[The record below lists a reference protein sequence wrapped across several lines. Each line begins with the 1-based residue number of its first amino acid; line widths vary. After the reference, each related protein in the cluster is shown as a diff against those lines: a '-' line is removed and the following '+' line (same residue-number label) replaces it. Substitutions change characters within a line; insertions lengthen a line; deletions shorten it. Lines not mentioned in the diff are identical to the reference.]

1 MPENTRWQAC
11 DPVIIR
17 APLGYTRNLMALD
30 VSAIQAALADE
41 GVDGWLLYDFHGSNP
56 IATRIAGLNGS
67 GKMTT
72 RRWYYLVPRTGTPRK
87 LVHAIESR
95 TLQALPGDTLIYAG
109 RAALERHLAT
119 LLGGMRRLAME
130 FSPDCAI
137 PYVSR
142 VDAGTVDLVRK
153 HGVDVV
159 SSGDLVQR
167 FEASWDAAALATHR
181 EASEKLYR
189 VKDLAFAEIASSLRN
204 GSAITEYDIQQRM
217 AQAFTDEGLIA
228 DAPPMVAAQE
238 HAGDPHYMPTR
249 ERHRP
254 IRRNELVLL
263 DLWGKLPVPGAV
275 FADISWT
282 GFTGTVA
289 PSDVLTVFDTVA
301 RARDAALHFVQDGAR
316 AGRDMRGWQVDQAAR
331 RVLEEAGYSKH
342 ILHRTGHS
350 LGEEVHGNGVH
361 MDDYETHDD
370 RRLLPG
376 LGFTIEPGLYFETF
390 GIRSEINMYVSERD
404 AQVTGP
410 VQDRLVMLDV
420 G

>member
-1 MPENTRWQAC
+1 
-11 DPVIIR
+11 
-17 APLGYTRNLMALD
+17 MALD
-30 VSAIQAALADE
+30 VTAIQAALADE

-56 IATRIAGLNGS
+56 IATRLAGLNGT

-95 TLQALPGDTLIYAG
+95 TLHALPGDTLVYAG

-119 LLGGMRRLAME
+119 LLGGLRRVAME

-153 HGVDVV
+153 QGIDVV
-159 SSGDLVQR
+159 SSGDLIQR
-167 FEASWDAAALATHR
+167 FEASWSPAQLATHR
-181 EASEKLYR
+181 EASDKLYR
-189 VKDLAFAEIASSLRN
+189 VKDVAFAEIAAALRN
-204 GSAITEYDIQQRM
+204 GSPITEFDIQQRM
-217 AQAFTDEGLIA
+217 VRAFKDEGLIA
-228 DAPPMVAAQE
+228 DAPPMVAAME
-238 HAGDPHYMPTR
+238 NAGDPHYLPTR

-263 DLWGKLPVPGAV
+263 DLWGKLPTPGAV

-289 PSDVLTVFDTVA
+289 PTDIQTVFDTVA
-301 RARDAALHFVQDGAR
+301 RARDAALQFVQDGAR
-316 AGRDMRGWQVDQAAR
+316 HGRDMRGWQVDQAAR
-331 RVLEEAGYSKH
+331 RVLEEAGYGNR

-350 LGEEVHGNGVH
+350 LGEEVHGNAVH

-390 GIRSEINMYVSERD
+390 GLRSEINVYVSEHD
-404 AQVTGP
+404 AQVSGP
-410 VQDRLVMLDV
+410 IQDRLVMLDV
-420 G
+420 E

>member
-1 MPENTRWQAC
+1 
-11 DPVIIR
+11 
-17 APLGYTRNLMALD
+17 MALD
-30 VSAIQAALADE
+30 VAAIQAALADE

-56 IATRIAGLNGS
+56 IATRLAGTNGT

-72 RRWYYLVPRTGTPRK
+72 RRWYYLVPRAGTPRK

-95 TLQALPGDTLIYAG
+95 TLAALPGDTLVYAG

-119 LLGGMRRLAME
+119 MLSGLRRVAME

-142 VDAGTVDLVRK
+142 VDGGTVDLIRK
-153 HGVDVV
+153 QGVDVV
-159 SSGDLVQR
+159 SSGDLIQR
-167 FEASWDAAALATHR
+167 FEASWSAAQLASHL
-181 EASEKLYR
+181 EASDKLYR
-189 VKDLAFAEIASSLRN
+189 VKDVAFAEIAAALSA

-217 AQAFTDEGLIA
+217 VRAFKDEGLIA
-228 DAPPMVAAQE
+228 DAPPMVASME
-238 HAGDPHYMPTR
+238 NAGDPHYMPTR

-263 DLWGKLPVPGAV
+263 DLWGKLPTPGAV

-282 GFTGTVA
+282 GFTGSVA
-289 PSDVLTVFDTVA
+289 PTDVVTVFETVA
-301 RARDAALHFVQDGAR
+301 RARDAALQFVQEGAR

-331 RVLEEAGYSKH
+331 RVLEEAGYGRH

-376 LGFTIEPGLYFETF
+376 LGFTIEPGLYFDTF
-390 GIRSEINMYVSERD
+390 GIRSEINVYVSEHE
-404 AQVTGP
+404 AKVSGP
-410 VQDRLVMLDV
+410 VQDRLVML

>member
-1 MPENTRWQAC
+1 
-11 DPVIIR
+11 
-17 APLGYTRNLMALD
+17 MALD
-30 VSAIQAALADE
+30 VTAIQAALADE

-56 IATRIAGLNGS
+56 IAMRLAGLNGS

-72 RRWYYLVPRTGTPRK
+72 RRWYYLVPRTGAPRK

-109 RAALERHLAT
+109 RAALERHLTT
-119 LLGGMRRLAME
+119 LLGGLRRVAME

-153 HGVDVV
+153 QGVEVV

-167 FEASWDAAALATHR
+167 FEASWSAAALASHR
-181 EASEKLYR
+181 EASDKLYR
-189 VKDLAFAEIASSLRN
+189 VKDLAFREIATSLRD

-217 AQAFTDEGLIA
+217 ARAFKDEGLIA
-228 DAPPMVAAQE
+228 DAPPMVAAME
-238 HAGDPHYMPTR
+238 NAGDPHYMPTR
-249 ERHRP
+249 ERSRP

-263 DLWGKLPVPGAV
+263 DLWGKLPTPGAV
-275 FADISWT
+275 FADISWS
-282 GFTGTVA
+282 GFTGTTA
-289 PSDVLTVFDTVA
+289 PTDVLTVFETVA
-301 RARDAALHFVQDGAR
+301 RARDAALQFVQEGAR
-316 AGRDMRGWQVDQAAR
+316 AGRDMRGFQVDQAAR
-331 RVLEEAGYSKH
+331 RVLEEAGYGNH

-350 LGEEVHGNGVH
+350 LGEEVHGNAVH

-390 GIRSEINMYVSERD
+390 GIRSEINVYVSDRD
-404 AQVTGP
+404 AQVSGP
-410 VQDRLVMLDV
+410 VQERLVMLDIS
-420 G
+420 

>member
-1 MPENTRWQAC
+1 
-11 DPVIIR
+11 
-17 APLGYTRNLMALD
+17 MALD
-30 VSAIQAALADE
+30 VTAIQAALDAE

-56 IATRIAGLNGS
+56 IATRLAGLNGA

-72 RRWYYLVPRTGTPRK
+72 RRWYYLVPRNGTPRK

-95 TLQALPGDTLIYAG
+95 TLAALPGDTLIYAG
-109 RAALERHLAT
+109 RAALEHHLAT
-119 LLGGMRRLAME
+119 LLGGLKRVAME

-153 HGVDVV
+153 QGIDVV

-167 FEASWDAAALATHR
+167 FEASWTAAQLASHL

-189 VKDLAFAEIASSLRN
+189 VKDVAFSEIATALRA
-204 GSAITEYDIQQRM
+204 GSAITEFDIQQRM
-217 AQAFTDEGLIA
+217 VRAFKDEGLIA
-228 DAPPMVAAQE
+228 DAPPMVAAME
-238 HAGDPHYMPTR
+238 NAGDPHYMPTR

-263 DLWGKLPVPGAV
+263 DLWGKLPTPGAV

-282 GFTGTVA
+282 GFTGSVA
-289 PSDVLTVFDTVA
+289 PTDVLTVFETVC
-301 RARDAALHFVQDGAR
+301 RARDAALDFVQDGAR

-331 RVLEEAGYSKH
+331 RVLEEAGYGRH

-390 GIRSEINMYVSERD
+390 GIRSEINVYVSERD
-404 AQVTGP
+404 AQVSGP
-410 VQDRLVMLDV
+410 VQDQLVMLD
-420 G
+420 

>member
-1 MPENTRWQAC
+1 
-11 DPVIIR
+11 
-17 APLGYTRNLMALD
+17 MALD
-30 VSAIQAALADE
+30 VTAIQAALADE

-56 IATRIAGLNGS
+56 IASRLAGLNNGS
-67 GKMTT
+67 AKMTT
-72 RRWYYLVPRTGTPRK
+72 RRWYYLVPRTGAPRK

-119 LLGGMRRLAME
+119 LLAGMRTLAME

-142 VDAGTVDLVRK
+142 VDGGTIDLVRK
-153 HGVDVV
+153 QGIAIV

-167 FEASWDAAALATHR
+167 FEASWNADALATHR
-181 EASEKLYR
+181 EASDKLYR
-189 VKDLAFAEIASSLRN
+189 VKDLAFREIATSLRE

-217 AQAFTDEGLIA
+217 ARAFKDEGLIA

-238 HAGDPHYMPTR
+238 NAGDPHYMPTR

-263 DLWGKLPVPGAV
+263 DLWGKLPTPGAV

-289 PSDVLTVFDTVA
+289 PTDVLTVFDTVC
-301 RARDAALHFVQDGAR
+301 RARDAALQFVQDGSR
-316 AGRDMRGWQVDQAAR
+316 NGRDMRGWQVDQAAR
-331 RVLEEAGYSKH
+331 RVLEEGGYGNH

-390 GIRSEINMYVSERD
+390 GIRSEINVYVSDRD
-404 AQVTGP
+404 AQVSGP
-410 VQDRLVMLDV
+410 VQDRLIML

>member
-1 MPENTRWQAC
+1 
-11 DPVIIR
+11 
-17 APLGYTRNLMALD
+17 MALD
-30 VSAIQAALADE
+30 VSAIQTALADE

-56 IATRIAGLNGS
+56 IATRLAGLNGTS
-67 GKMTT
+67 KMTT
-72 RRWYYLVPRTGTPRK
+72 RRWYYLIPRTGTPRK
-87 LVHAIESR
+87 LVHAIESK

-119 LLGGMRRLAME
+119 LLGGLHRLAME

-153 HGVDVV
+153 QGIDVV

-167 FEASWDAAALATHR
+167 FEASWSAAQLASHR

-189 VKDLAFAEIASSLRN
+189 VKDLAFTEIARSLRD
-204 GSAITEYDIQQRM
+204 GSTITEYDIQQRM
-217 AQAFTDEGLIA
+217 ARAFRDEGLIA

-238 HAGDPHYMPTR
+238 NAGDPHYMPTR
-249 ERHRP
+249 ERHRS

-263 DLWGKLPVPGAV
+263 DLWGKLPTPGAV

-282 GFTGTVA
+282 GFTGSAVPT
-289 PSDVLTVFDTVA
+289 DVSTVFDTVA
-301 RARDAALHFVQDGAR
+301 RARDAALQFVQKGAR

-331 RVLEEAGYSKH
+331 RVLEDAGFGNR

-376 LGFTIEPGLYFETF
+376 LGFTIEPGLYFDTF
-390 GIRSEINMYVSERD
+390 GIRSEINVYLSDRD
-404 AQVTGP
+404 AQVSGP
-410 VQDRLVMLDV
+410 VQDGLVMLDV
-420 G
+420 A